1 MFAEQ
6 LFLLPNVAGMI
17 QDIVGELANRR
28 SLLVLLP
35 RQIDEALVWEAL
47 KKELFRKDFW
57 AEEIS
62 LLELPMDQKP
72 ITLLMNILGWGRTG
86 TGAYVESD
94 NSPSLPALPQI
105 LYLNGFDKLP
115 PPILSEWMEALVWW
129 ARRSQSQEAPMC
141 NTALC
146 LIGWG
151 APALTYIPDGDV
163 RLAVHWWWGIPTAL
177 DIHFLCRLVN
187 REKGLDLVSRWR
199 EDVLPAICGNDWG
212 LLEYLWDKVHLNP
225 EDLTGHLASYAE
237 LCGWKQELLEEWGA
251 KTVGG
256 GHKHF
261 WGPPPLQPTKEH
273 WTLWSQGVLQW
284 TPEYGFELHTAALAA
299 LGSPESVYHRFW
311 RGQARL
317 ILPIIDQMRLELCS
331 YLGGI
336 YGRDWPLRWSQP
348 QSKDDIEALKEN
360 PMNVQWGYLCWCLD
374 QLRPLNSA
382 KRWLPL
388 VKDARKIR
396 NELSHYRPIGF
407 SQFKSFW
414 GKAETFVEAVRRI

>member
-1 MFAEQ
+1 MFAEN
-6 LFLLPNVAGMI
+6 LFLLPNIQWVI
-17 QDIVGELANRR
+17 QDMVGELANRR

-35 RQIDEALVWEAL
+35 RQIDAGLIWESL
-47 KKELFRKDFW
+47 RRELLRKDFW
-57 AEEIS
+57 VEEIS
-62 LLELPMDQKP
+62 LTELPQEQQP
-72 ITLLMNILGWGRTG
+72 IAFLLNKLGWGRA
-86 TGAYVESD
+86 GAAIPVEPG
-94 NSPSLPALPQI
+94 NSHSLPTLPQV

-115 PPILSEWMEALVWW
+115 LPVLCELMEAIAWW
-129 ARRSQSQEAPMC
+129 ARRSQSEEPPMC
-141 NTALC
+141 QTALC

-151 APALTYIPDGDV
+151 APALPYIPDGDV

-177 DIHFLCRLVN
+177 EIHFLCRLIN
-187 REKGLDLVSRWR
+187 RGKGLDLVSRWR

-212 LLEYLWDKVHLNP
+212 LLEYLWDKIHLNP
-225 EDLTGHLASYAE
+225 EDLTSQLADYAKKYGWTPGFLDE
-237 LCGWKQELLEEWGA
+237 LGA
-251 KTVGG
+251 KAIADT
-256 GHKHF
+256 HNHF
-261 WGPPPLQPTKEH
+261 MGSPPLQPAKEYMN
-273 WTLWSQGVLQW
+273 LWSQGVLQW
-284 TPEYGFELHTAALAA
+284 TPEYGFELHSSALAA
-299 LGSPESVYHRFW
+299 LGMQESVYHRFW

-331 YLGGI
+331 YLGKL
-336 YGRDWPLRWSQP
+336 YGKDWPLRWSQP
-348 QSKDDIEALKEN
+348 DSRDDVEALKEN

-414 GKAETFVEAVRRI
+414 GKAEKFVETICPI

>member
-1 MFAEQ
+1 M
-6 LFLLPNVAGMI
+6 
-17 QDIVGELANRR
+17 
-28 SLLVLLP
+28 
-35 RQIDEALVWEAL
+35 
-47 KKELFRKDFW
+47 
-57 AEEIS
+57 
-62 LLELPMDQKP
+62 
-72 ITLLMNILGWGRTG
+72 
-86 TGAYVESD
+86 
-94 NSPSLPALPQI
+94 
-105 LYLNGFDKLP
+105 
-115 PPILSEWMEALVWW
+115 
-129 ARRSQSQEAPMC
+129 
-141 NTALC
+141 
-146 LIGWG
+146 
-151 APALTYIPDGDV
+151 
-163 RLAVHWWWGIPTAL
+163 
-177 DIHFLCRLVN
+177 
-187 REKGLDLVSRWR
+187 
-199 EDVLPAICGNDWG
+199 PAICGNDWG